1 MLYFMI
7 EICYFNVKGYELYK
21 KVLKSLERI
30 KMEKIELTA
39 GEVMTTLNWKKSK
52 VYYWI
57 NSGKFETVERET
69 GTNVLLTNEQIKRLK
84 NETILESPK
93 EFENSFEN
101 SEKVQENTVQNVT
114 KHYKNFSNSSDSIDS
129 KFYNEALSTM
139 KEMYQTFVQSQS
151 YSMKLLTDGKS
162 ELETEM
168 LELKAE
174 NKELSQKVLKSTN
187 SENLKNIVIVV
198 ITILLVICFITI
210 WILSDSLVK
219 SRTVQNMEKVEPV
232 QTVQTVSNRST
243 TEETSVTEQI
253 QKKAGQV
260 VIPARHSK
268 EK

>member
-1 MLYFMI
+1 
-7 EICYFNVKGYELYK
+7 
-21 KVLKSLERI
+21 
-30 KMEKIELTA
+30 MEKIELTA

-69 GTNVLLTNEQIKRLK
+69 GTNVLLTTDQIKRLK
-84 NETILESPK
+84 NESILKSPK

-101 SEKVQENTVQNVT
+101 SEKVQENTVQNIT
-114 KHYKNFSNSSDSIDS
+114 KHYENFSNSSDLVDP

-187 SENLKNIVIVV
+187 SENLKNIVIAV
-198 ITILLVICFITI
+198 ITILLIICFITI
-210 WILSDSLVK
+210 WILSNCLVK
-219 SRTVQNMEKVEPV
+219 SQTVQDIEKIEPI
-232 QTVQTVSNRST
+232 QTIQTVSNKS
-243 TEETSVTEQI
+243 EAKSMPNVV
-253 QKKAGQV
+253 KK
-260 VIPARHSK
+260 IK
-268 EK
+268 K

>member
-1 MLYFMI
+1 
-7 EICYFNVKGYELYK
+7 
-21 KVLKSLERI
+21 
-30 KMEKIELTA
+30 MEKIELTA
-39 GEVMTTLNWKKSK
+39 GEVMSTLNWKKSK

-84 NETILESPK
+84 NETILKSPK

-101 SEKVQENTVQNVT
+101 SEKVQENTVQNIA
-114 KHYKNFSNSSDSIDS
+114 KHYENFSNSSDLVDP

-198 ITILLVICFITI
+198 ITILLIICFITI
-210 WILSDSLVK
+210 WILSNCLVK
-219 SRTVQNMEKVEPV
+219 SQTVQDIEKIEPI
-232 QTVQTVSNRST
+232 QTIQTVSNKS
-243 TEETSVTEQI
+243 EAKSMPNVV
-253 QKKAGQV
+253 KK
-260 VIPARHSK
+260 IK
-268 EK
+268 K

>member
-1 MLYFMI
+1 
-7 EICYFNVKGYELYK
+7 
-21 KVLKSLERI
+21 
-30 KMEKIELTA
+30 MEKIELTA

-69 GTNVLLTNEQIKRLK
+69 GTNVLLTTDQIKRLK
-84 NETILESPK
+84 NESILKSPK

-101 SEKVQENTVQNVT
+101 SEKVQENTVQNIT
-114 KHYKNFSNSSDSIDS
+114 KHYENFSNSSDLVDP

-187 SENLKNIVIVV
+187 SENLKNIVIAV
-198 ITILLVICFITI
+198 ITILLIICFITI
-210 WILSDSLVK
+210 WILSNCLVK
-219 SRTVQNMEKVEPV
+219 SQTVQNMEKVKPI
-232 QTVQTVSNRST
+232 QTVQTISNKSGAKPMPH
-243 TEETSVTEQI
+243 VI
-253 QKKAGQV
+253 KK
-260 VIPARHSK
+260 IK
-268 EK
+268 K

>member
-1 MLYFMI
+1 
-7 EICYFNVKGYELYK
+7 
-21 KVLKSLERI
+21 
-30 KMEKIELTA
+30 MEKIELTA

-69 GTNVLLTNEQIKRLK
+69 GTNVLLTTDQIKRLK
-84 NETILESPK
+84 NESILKSPK

-101 SEKVQENTVQNVT
+101 SEKVQENTVQNIT
-114 KHYKNFSNSSDSIDS
+114 KHYENFSNSSDLVDP

-187 SENLKNIVIVV
+187 SENLKNIVIAV
-198 ITILLVICFITI
+198 ITILLIICFITI
-210 WILSDSLVK
+210 WILSNCLVK
-219 SRTVQNMEKVEPV
+219 SQTVQNMEKVKPI
-232 QTVQTVSNRST
+232 QTVQTISNKS
-243 TEETSVTEQI
+243 EAKPMPHVI
-253 QKKAGQV
+253 KK
-260 VIPARHSK
+260 IK
-268 EK
+268 K

>member
-1 MLYFMI
+1 
-7 EICYFNVKGYELYK
+7 
-21 KVLKSLERI
+21 
-30 KMEKIELTA
+30 MEKIELTA

-69 GTNVLLTNEQIKRLK
+69 GTNVLLTSEQIKRLK
-84 NETILESPK
+84 NETILESSK

-101 SEKVQENTVQNVT
+101 SEKVQENTVQNIT
-114 KHYKNFSNSSDSIDS
+114 KHYKNFSNSSDLVDP

-198 ITILLVICFITI
+198 ITILLIICFITI
-210 WILSDSLVK
+210 WILSNCLVK
-219 SRTVQNMEKVEPV
+219 SQTVQNIEKIEPI
-232 QTVQTVSNRST
+232 QTIQTVSNKS
-243 TEETSVTEQI
+243 EAKSMPNVV
-253 QKKAGQV
+253 KK
-260 VIPARHSK
+260 IK
-268 EK
+268 K

>member
-1 MLYFMI
+1 
-7 EICYFNVKGYELYK
+7 
-21 KVLKSLERI
+21 
-30 KMEKIELTA
+30 MEKIELTA
-39 GEVMTTLNWKKSK
+39 GEVMSTLNWKKSK

-84 NETILESPK
+84 NETILKSPK

-101 SEKVQENTVQNVT
+101 SEKVQENTVQNIA
-114 KHYKNFSNSSDSIDS
+114 KHYKNFSNSSDLVDP

-198 ITILLVICFITI
+198 ITILLIICFITI
-210 WILSDSLVK
+210 WILSNCLVK
-219 SRTVQNMEKVEPV
+219 SQTVQDIEKIEPI
-232 QTVQTVSNRST
+232 QTIQTVSNKS
-243 TEETSVTEQI
+243 EAKSMPNVV
-253 QKKAGQV
+253 KK
-260 VIPARHSK
+260 IK
-268 EK
+268 K

>member
-1 MLYFMI
+1 
-7 EICYFNVKGYELYK
+7 
-21 KVLKSLERI
+21 
-30 KMEKIELTA
+30 MEKIELTA

-69 GTNVLLTNEQIKRLK
+69 GTNVLLTTDQIKRLK
-84 NETILESPK
+84 NESILKSPK

-101 SEKVQENTVQNVT
+101 SEKVQENTVQNIT
-114 KHYKNFSNSSDSIDS
+114 KHYENFSNSSDLVDP

-187 SENLKNIVIVV
+187 SENLKNIVIAV
-198 ITILLVICFITI
+198 ITILLIICFITI
-210 WILSDSLVK
+210 WILSNCLVK
-219 SRTVQNMEKVEPV
+219 SQTVQNIEKVKPI
-232 QTVQTVSNRST
+232 QTVQTISNKS
-243 TEETSVTEQI
+243 EAKPMPHVI
-253 QKKAGQV
+253 KK
-260 VIPARHSK
+260 IK
-268 EK
+268 K